1 MLQTSYRMTVHS
13 GRAADG
19 FGTGETTVG
28 WKLVEA
34 AQRGDR
40 EAFGTL
46 YGRYAD
52 SVSRFVSSRV
62 NDRALAQDLTS
73 ETFLR
78 ALRRIDSVHDQG
90 RDVGAWFTTIARN
103 LVADHVKSSRHRLE
117 SPTAEVPERAS
128 AGVVGPE
135 QAVIDK
141 DTAEQLR
148 RYVAQ
153 LSPDQQ
159 ECLRLRFGQELSSA
173 QTAAVMGRSELAV
186 RGLRHRALGQLR
198 EAMSTSP
205 QAVSSARETNPDP
218 MLRARQAVAHA
229 QQHCRGGDRSLSSQ
243 ARADQLARWHTADYA
258 AAAQQSAPA
267 DGVGVA

>member
-1 MLQTSYRMTVHS
+1 
-13 GRAADG
+13 
-19 FGTGETTVG
+19 
-28 WKLVEA
+28 
-34 AQRGDR
+34 
-40 EAFGTL
+40 
-46 YGRYAD
+46 
-52 SVSRFVSSRV
+52 VSRFVSSRV
-62 NDRALAQDLTS
+62 NDHALAQDLTS

-141 DTAEQLR
+141 DTTEQLR
-148 RYVAQ
+148 RHVAQ

-159 ECLRLRFGQELSSA
+159 ECIRLRFGQDLSSA
-173 QTAAVMGRSELAV
+173 DTAAVMGRSEVAV
-186 RGLRHRALGQLR
+186 RGLRHRALTQLR
-198 EAMSTSP
+198 EAMSTGAG
-205 QAVSSARETNPDP
+205 AVTAAHETDTDPLVKARW
-218 MLRARQAVAHA
+218 AVDRIL
-229 QQHCRGGDRSLSSQ
+229 QHRRGGDRSFSSQ
-243 ARADQLARWHTADYA
+243 TRADQLARWQTEDQA
-258 AAAQQSAPA
+258 AAAQRSAPA